1 MNNEIFVDWLTASQF
16 YPKGGLP
23 VLTGGVIVWYDA
35 QGLPRLERNKPTSL
49 AGSHDTKLRI
59 GCDGFRV
66 SVSGNVGRFSRADN
80 LYNFGWDGT
89 LEAVNRILMDIDLP
103 KFTPSIGIIG
113 TSEYQRGAVVS
124 RLDITC
130 NYSTSSELSARAVI
144 ATLARKSFSRM
155 KRGNSGD
162 ESVWFANTR
171 HMIKAYLKS
180 AEMIA
185 HGCDVDDVVY
195 QFAKENGLL
204 RVEVELK
211 HRLLADMKMNDIEDI
226 TQAKLEIYFRDVTKF
241 LNNIEIDCQQRDISQ
256 LPLRSRVYASAW
268 LAGQDMK
275 GLLSNGTLYRQAN
288 ILKPYGFDIL
298 TPRNIVNLPVK
309 TRIIELTATKAPDWY
324 IQHQLKAV
332 A

>member
-16 YPKGGLP
+16 HPKGGLP
-23 VLTGGVIVWYDA
+23 VLTGGVVVWYDA
-35 QGLPRLERNKPTSL
+35 QGIPRLERNKPASIK
-49 AGSHDTKLRI
+49 GSYETRLNI

-66 SVSGNVGRFSRADN
+66 SVSGNVGRFSRSDN
-80 LYNFGWDGT
+80 LYNFGWDRT
-89 LEAVNRILMDIDLP
+89 LQAVNRILMDCELP
-103 KFTPSIGIIG
+103 VFTPSSGVFG
-113 TSEYQRGAVVS
+113 SSDYTRGAVVS

-130 NYSTSSELSARAVI
+130 NYSTSSELSARSVI
-144 ATLARKSFSRM
+144 ATLARKSFARM
-155 KRGNSGD
+155 KKGNSGD

-180 AEMIA
+180 AEMLA

-195 QFAKENGLL
+195 QFAKEHGLL
-204 RVEVELK
+204 RVELELK
-211 HRLLADMKMNDIEDI
+211 KRLLSDMKMNNIEDI
-226 TQAKLEIYFRDVTKF
+226 SQEKLERYFKETTSF
-241 LNNIEIDCQQRDISQ
+241 LNNVEIDCQQRDISEI
-256 LPLRSRVYASAW
+256 PLRSRVYASAW

-288 ILKPYGFDIL
+288 ILKQYGFDIL

-309 TRIIELTATKAPDWY
+309 TRVIELTATKAPDWY
-324 IQHQLKAV
+324 IKHQLKAV